1 MDECIFCKIVN
12 KQIPKTIE
20 KETDEIVVFKDINPR
35 APIHLLLVPR
45 KHYRDITEADGQ
57 IWSKIREVALQ
68 IAKEKHLR
76 GFRLVHNAGDAAA
89 VAHMH
94 VHFLGEVAVDR
105 EV

>member
-1 MDECIFCKIVN
+1 MEDCIFCKIVN
-12 KQIPKTIE
+12 KQIPATIE
-20 KETDEIVVFKDINPR
+20 KETDEIVVFKDVNPR

-68 IAKEKHLR
+68 IAEEKNLR

-94 VHFLGEVAVDR
+94 VHFLGEVSKDR

>member
-1 MDECIFCKIVN
+1 MEDCIFCKIVN
-12 KQIPKTIE
+12 KQIPATIE
-20 KETDEIVVFKDINPR
+20 KETDEIVVFKDVSPR

-57 IWSKIREVALQ
+57 IWSKIREVELQ
-68 IAKEKHLR
+68 IAEEKNLR

-94 VHFLGEVAVDR
+94 VHFLGEVSKDR

>member
-1 MDECIFCKIVN
+1 MKDCIFCKIVN

-20 KETDEIVVFKDINPR
+20 KETDEIIVFKDINPR

-68 IAKEKHLR
+68 IAKEKNLR

-94 VHFLGEVAVDR
+94 VHFLGEVSKDR

>member
-1 MDECIFCKIVN
+1 
-12 KQIPKTIE
+12 
-20 KETDEIVVFKDINPR
+20 
-35 APIHLLLVPR
+35 IHLLLTPR

-68 IAKEKHLR
+68 IAKEKNLR

-94 VHFLGEVAVDR
+94 VHFLGEVSKDR

>member
-12 KQIPKTIE
+12 KQIPKKIE
-20 KETDEIVVFKDINPR
+20 KETDEIVVFKDVNPR

-45 KHYRDITEADGQ
+45 KHYQDITEADGQ
-57 IWSKIREVALQ
+57 VWSKIREVALQ
-68 IAKEKHLR
+68 IAKEKNLK

-94 VHFLGEVAVDR
+94 VHFLAEVSKDR
-105 EV
+105 EI

>member
-68 IAKEKHLR
+68 IAKEKNLK

-94 VHFLGEVAVDR
+94 VHFLGEVSKDR